1 MARFSAGSR
10 TPAAPLSPGPPSPSR
25 TRKPTSAVDAKSNA
39 DGNFNVP
46 FVLPGKYTVRVAA
59 PGFKAAIRPGIV
71 VQINDR
77 ITLDFSLEL
86 GATNDTIT
94 VTAETPM
101 LQIATADLG
110 QVVER
115 EMIERLPMNSMNAM
129 NLADMAPGVLGG
141 SGSQVQNGQ
150 NDIVINGGSGIERG
164 NDITIDGIPNVAPRF
179 NGLAVTVPASDAIQE
194 FKVATTMFDAQNGRS
209 NGGAI
214 SFTTRGGTNN
224 FHGSGYYFFYD
235 EFLNANGWLRNRNGQ
250 ERSPISQY
258 LFGGTIGGP
267 VMLPKYNG
275 KNRTFF
281 FFNYEKQQ
289 TENDFTRFARVPT
302 ELERKGD
309 FSQTRSLTNTPLG
322 MYDPY
327 TTEIIDNRTVRQ
339 PYPNMTIPLNQQDP
353 TGQAVMNLYGK
364 PNQNVTPRIGT
375 FNWLGEGHYKGIVDN
390 YTLRLDQM
398 VSSKQRLYFRFSQL
412 DGLDTREP
420 FAMKGMYSM
429 PSSASGSTTDEIN
442 PRHNKSAAID
452 DSYSFTPTL
461 FASFRYGYTRTN
473 LDAFADGNRYDARDM
488 KMPEVVLANQVSGGY
503 PMIAMGENIPQ
514 FGSRLRASVND
525 THSLYVTFN
534 QLAGRHTVKYGLDTR
549 VVRWHENAPGEIQ
562 NGRFNF
568 DTRFTRS
575 DPTSTSTQNTSGTAM
590 GALLLG
596 LPHDAQIG
604 YNSALS
610 LQSWYTALYVQDDFK
625 ATSALTLSLGVRWE
639 LETPQTERFNRIAYG
654 MDPGYRVPLEIP
666 GMQLKGA
673 LLFVDQDGRGRRQG
687 ETDYNNM
694 GPRFGFAYKMGANT
708 AIRGGYGLYYASAL
722 SNISGTGSV
731 NVNALGSQ
739 PSFNVVSR
747 IPNSNST
754 NGGRTPITTLQNPFP
769 NGIAKPT
776 GNSLGVLSELGNSIN
791 YANPFRRT
799 PYNQQWQF
807 SIQRVIGW
815 STMVDAGYVGSHALK
830 LFNDYNWNERSDI
843 WLQQGVNES
852 NQVPNPF
859 WGIFP
864 ATSSLGGSRN
874 IAQGR
879 LWYPFP
885 QFNNVNVFGMNTNRA
900 LYHSFQFALRKR
912 MSHGLSATVNYTYSK
927 NMVYDGAS
935 LVNDRQWRAVASS
948 DRPHIFRVFATYSL
962 PFGRRRALLSGVP
975 DWANRI
981 VGGWEFAGSFRMT
994 SGTPLSLSQT
1004 RGRPIPLANP
1014 NKSGAVSGRLGD
1026 KLDPVTGRPTNPYF
1040 DTTAWRALPS
1050 DYVISLEPPRYS
1062 WLRGPRGTYT
1072 SMTGYKT
1079 FSVRDTVK
1087 FELRVE
1093 ANNLLNHPIFANPAT
1108 NMDNPATFGTIT
1120 SAGGTRNVN
1129 ISGKIRF

>member
-1 MARFSAGSR
+1 MFVRILALFLAASAATFAQEFRGTVLGRVTDPSGAVV
-10 TPAAPLSPGPPSPSR
+10 PGAAVSVTNEETNVR
-25 TRKPTSAVDAKSNA
+25 VDAKSNA
-39 DGNFNVP
+39 DGNFNIP
-46 FVLPGKYTVRVAA
+46 FLLPAKYTVRVEA
-59 PGFKAAIRPGIV
+59 PGFKAAMRPGIV

-77 ITLDFSLEL
+77 VTLDFSLEL
-86 GATNDTIT
+86 GATSDTIT
-94 VTAETPM
+94 VTADTPM
-101 LQIATADLG
+101 FQIATADMG

-115 EMIERLPMNSMNAM
+115 DMIERLPMNSMNAM
-129 NLADMAPGVLGG
+129 NLADMAPGVLAG
-141 SGSQVQNGQ
+141 SGNQVQNGQ
-150 NDIVINGGSGIERG
+150 NDIAINGGSGRERG

-179 NGLAVTVPASDAIQE
+179 NGLAVTVPSSDAIQE

-209 NGGAI
+209 NGGVI

-235 EFLNANGWLRNRNGQ
+235 ELSTPTAGCATGTA
-250 ERSPISQY
+250 RSARPS
-258 LFGGTIGGP
+258 LSTCLAAASAAPWFCRSTTA
-267 VMLPKYNG
+267 
-275 KNRTFF
+275 RTARSSSSIT
-281 FFNYEKQQ
+281 KSSKR
-289 TENDFTRFARVPT
+289 ENDFTRYARVPT

-309 FSQTRSLTNTPLG
+309 FSQTLSLTNTTLG

-327 TTEIIDNRTVRQ
+327 STEIIDNRTVRQ
-339 PYPNMTIPLNQQDP
+339 PYPNATIPLNQQDP

-375 FNWLGEGHYKGIVDN
+375 FNWLGQGRYKGIVDN
-390 YTLRLDQM
+390 YTVRLDQM

-429 PSSASGSTTDEIN
+429 PSSASGTTTDEIN

-488 KMPEVVLANQVSGGY
+488 KMPEIVLANQVSGGY

-525 THSLYVTFN
+525 THSLYITFN
-534 QLAGRHTVKYGLDTR
+534 QLAGRHTIKYGLDTR
-549 VVRWHENAPGEIQ
+549 AVRWHENAPGEIQ

-575 DPTSTSTQNTSGTAM
+575 DPTTTATQNTSGTAM

-596 LPHDAQIG
+596 LPNDAQIG

-610 LQSWYTALYVQDDFK
+610 LQSWYTALYFQDDLK
-625 ATSALTLSLGVRWE
+625 VTPKLTLNLGVRWE

-654 MDPGYRVPLEIP
+654 MDPGYPVPLQIP
-666 GMQLKGA
+666 GMPQLKGA

-687 ETDYNNM
+687 ETDYNNF
-694 GPRFGFAYKMGANT
+694 GPRFGFAYKIDGNT
-708 AIRGGYGLYYASAL
+708 AIRGGYGLFYASAI
-722 SNISGTGSV
+722 SNISGSGSV

-754 NGGRTPITTLQNPFP
+754 NGGRTPITTMQNPFP

-776 GNSLGVLSELGNSIN
+776 GNSLGVLSELGNTIN

-852 NQVPNPF
+852 TSVPNPF

-962 PFGRRRALLSGVP
+962 PFGRRTGAFERPAGLGRSDRRRMGICGVVP
-975 DWANRI
+975 DDERHAALPQPDPRPADSAVQPGQRPARSPTGWA
-981 VGGWEFAGSFRMT
+981 T
-994 SGTPLSLSQT
+994 SWT
-1004 RGRPIPLANP
+1004 RPRA
-1014 NKSGAVSGRLGD
+1014 
-1026 KLDPVTGRPTNPYF
+1026 GRPTRISIPRHGERCRA
-1040 DTTAWRALPS
+1040 TT
-1050 DYVISLEPPRYS
+1050 
-1062 WLRGPRGTYT
+1062 
-1072 SMTGYKT
+1072 
-1079 FSVRDTVK
+1079 
-1087 FELRVE
+1087 
-1093 ANNLLNHPIFANPAT
+1093 
-1108 NMDNPATFGTIT
+1108 
-1120 SAGGTRNVN
+1120 
-1129 ISGKIRF
+1129 